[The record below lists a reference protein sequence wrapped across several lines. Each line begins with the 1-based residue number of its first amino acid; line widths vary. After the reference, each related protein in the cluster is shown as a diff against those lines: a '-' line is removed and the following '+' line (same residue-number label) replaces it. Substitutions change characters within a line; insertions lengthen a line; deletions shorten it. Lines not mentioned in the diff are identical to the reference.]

1 MQDCSIKVAEISYF
15 NIPFN
20 LAVDSVI
27 NSPVDSMGAMQDP
40 LELSISSPDLLICLT
55 VYNEPGEALL
65 FSLLGLFNNLDYLTN
80 AGCERT
86 VEPVVCIIFD
96 GLSKISPSSIS
107 ILNRLGLW
115 SPQELE
121 ANSGFHVFEST
132 LRRPLVE
139 EIAQDIDLNGHKISR
154 WGKVYRDSLIESQ
167 AESLETDQQASDCKV
182 IVCIKEE
189 NAGKL
194 NSHWCFFQLISSEL
208 EPKYCLPM
216 DVGTV
221 PNRTFLYELWSY
233 MEANPDVGAAAS
245 CTLVPEPDRRASLLD
260 IWQYGSFYREKLFYW
275 PGEALSGYLS
285 VIPGQFSIL
294 RWSSL
299 TATTANFY
307 GSYSDSRKDTRVLDR
322 YYRGLL
328 QLPPL
333 ERNLF
338 LAEDRVIGL
347 EIATSSSAAWKTG
360 FVPSAIV
367 ITDPCDSFTELLRQR
382 RRWIN
387 SGFAA
392 RLFLLPTL
400 LLYFLRNP
408 VKLKDKFGLLR
419 STLLHSSKLI
429 TEWFLPSV
437 GFVLIFTAY
446 KEAKVAVLDHSL
458 SAYWV
463 DIFLVGLF
471 TSALATHLRFFRKD
485 GETKVERFLSIFIMY
500 LTSCGVIG
508 LILLIY
514 LGNFRYLPFYIFMPV
529 GMSLGILATLA
540 MSPFKVSN
548 LRSKTYVY
556 LHHLLE
562 FSFLLVL
569 YVYAFFNINDFSW
582 GTKGL
587 QCSSRKQYSF
597 GKNLLWFITIPW
609 VVSNIL
615 FVYLLMFTEGYLDI
629 FFLFVCSIV
638 ATCYV
643 FYIGSGLIYF
653 AKGLKRFHV
662 GW

>member
-1 MQDCSIKVAEISYF
+1 MSDCAVQDETISYF
-15 NIPFN
+15 NIP
-20 LAVDSVI
+20 LKPAADESI
-27 NSPVDSMGAMQDP
+27 NSSADLTNRIQNL
-40 LELSISSPDLLICLT
+40 LELPISPELLICLT

-65 FSLLGLFNNLDYLTN
+65 FSLLGLFNNLDYLAN
-80 AGCERT
+80 VGCERT
-86 VEPVVCIIFD
+86 IEKSALCIIFD
-96 GLSKISPSSIS
+96 GFSKISPSSIS
-107 ILNRLGLW
+107 ILNRLDLW
-115 SPQELE
+115 APKEIE
-121 ANSGFHVFEST
+121 THSGFHIFEST
-132 LRRPLVE
+132 LRRPLIE
-139 EIAQDIDLNGHKISR
+139 EAIQDIDLGDHTISR
-154 WGKVYRDSLIESQ
+154 WGKVYRDSLIE
-167 AESLETDQQASDCKV
+167 APGTSLNRCQQASECKV

-194 NSHWCFFQLISSEL
+194 NSHWCFFQMISAAL

-221 PNRTFLYELWSY
+221 PNRVFLYELWLY
-233 MEANPDVGAAAS
+233 MEQHPDVGAAAS
-245 CTLVPEPDRRASLLD
+245 CTLVPEPDRRANLLD

-307 GSYSDSRKDTRVLDR
+307 GSYSDTNKETSVLDR

-328 QLPPL
+328 QLPSL

-347 EIATSSSAAWKTG
+347 EIATSASTAWKTG

-392 RLFLLPTL
+392 RLFLFPTL
-400 LLYFLRNP
+400 LLYFIRNP
-408 VKLKDKFGLLR
+408 SSFKNKFVLLR
-419 STLLHSSKLI
+419 SVLLHGSKLI
-429 TEWFLPSV
+429 TEWLLPSV
-437 GFVLIFTAY
+437 GFVLIFNAY
-446 KEAKVAVLDHSL
+446 EQVKLAFLDHSL

-463 DIFLVGLF
+463 DIFLVGFFGF
-471 TSALATHLRFFRKD
+471 TSAIYLSFFQKD
-485 GETKVERFLSIFIMY
+485 GETIIERFLSIFILY
-500 LTSCGVIG
+500 LTSCGLLS
-508 LILLIY
+508 LISLTY
-514 LGNFRYLPFYIFMPV
+514 LGNFIYLPFYIFMPI
-529 GMSLGILATLA
+529 GMSLGIWMNLKI
-540 MSPFKVSN
+540 SPFKVSN
-548 LRSKTYVY
+548 LRSKLYIY
-556 LHHLLE
+556 FHHLLE

-569 YVYAFFNINDFSW
+569 YVYAFLNINDFSW

-587 QCSSRKQYSF
+587 QGLSQEKYSS

-609 VVSNIL
+609 IFSNVLLVS
-615 FVYLLMFTEGYLDI
+615 LLMSHTGYLDG
-629 FFLFVCSIV
+629 FFVFICSIV
-638 ATCYV
+638 AACYV
-643 FYIGSGLIYF
+643 FYITSGLICF
-653 AKGLKRFHV
+653 TKCLKKG
-662 GW
+662 